1 MPNTT
6 MIGTAL
12 SHPPLVPEVELH
24 LIPPETTLE
33 SFRTEHQ
40 DVYGIA
46 TPYWAVAWPGGQ
58 ALGRFIIDHPQYVR
72 NLTILDIGSGS
83 GLAAIAAMKAGAKT
97 AQALDRDPH
106 AIEAIHLNA
115 CNNGI
120 LCGATEG
127 ELERALEL
135 RTDVVLAG
143 DLWYERFDA
152 QRATG
157 LLRRL
162 AGLGTQV
169 LIGDLE
175 RAYFPRRG
183 IEALARYTLPASA
196 EMERTTETTAGVWRL
211 LPHVEGA

>member
-1 MPNTT
+1 MPKTT

-40 DVYGIA
+40 DIYGIA

-58 ALGRFIIDHPQYVR
+58 ALARFIIDSPQHVR
-72 NLTILDIGSGS
+72 NLNILDIGSGS
-83 GLAAIAAMKAGAKT
+83 GLAAIAAMKAGAAT

-106 AIEAIHLNA
+106 AIEAIRLNS
-115 CNNGI
+115 CKNGI

-127 ELERALEL
+127 EFERALEL
-135 RTDVVLAG
+135 RTDIVLAG

-162 AGLGTQV
+162 ASLGTQV

-183 IEALARYTLPASA
+183 IEALASYTLPASA
-196 EMERTTETTAGVWRL
+196 EMERRTSTTAGVWRL
-211 LPHVEGA
+211 LPHVEDA